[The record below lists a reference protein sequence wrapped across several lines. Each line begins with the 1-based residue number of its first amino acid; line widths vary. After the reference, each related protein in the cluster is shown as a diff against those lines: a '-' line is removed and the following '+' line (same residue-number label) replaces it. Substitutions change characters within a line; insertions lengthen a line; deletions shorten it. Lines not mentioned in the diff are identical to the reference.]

1 MNSTAKTVSLMQM
14 LQSNGRRTTM
24 ENRQFK
30 MFRCGVAGVEAV
42 AAATKHSFPRHTHTQ
57 YGIGVI
63 HQGAQKSLSGRGMVE
78 AGTRDVIT
86 VNPGE
91 VHDGAPIGGAARSWR
106 MLYFDPIVIGATIA
120 DLRDSGEIPD
130 EFPQPVIRDA
140 RLAYQFDRLFT
151 AMTHGNGI
159 ASDLRAEELL
169 LMVLAGVFHEPGD
182 PLRIPAVTGAIRRA
196 RDLIDDQP
204 SLAVTLEDLARE
216 SGLSRFQIVRAFA
229 RATGMTPHAYLVQR
243 RIDLARRMIIAGS
256 PLAEVAAASGFSDQS
271 HMTRTFVRKYG
282 ISPGA
287 YADVV
292 N

>member
-1 MNSTAKTVSLMQM
+1 
-14 LQSNGRRTTM
+14 M
-24 ENRQFK
+24 ENRQFM

-42 AAATKHSFPRHTHTQ
+42 EAKTKHSFPRHTHTQ

-63 HQGAQKSLSGRGMVE
+63 DQGAQKSLSGRGMVE
-78 AGTRDVIT
+78 AGSGDVIT
-86 VNPGE
+86 VSPGE
-91 VHDGAPIGGAARSWR
+91 VHDGAPIGGAERSWR
-106 MLYFDPIVIGATIA
+106 MLYFDPIVVGAMTT
-120 DLRDSGEIPD
+120 DLRDSGETPD

-151 AMTHGNGI
+151 AMTRENGI
-159 ASDLRAEELL
+159 ASDLRGEELL
-169 LMVLAGVFHEPGD
+169 LTVLAGVFGEPGSSL
-182 PLRIPAVTGAIRRA
+182 PFPAIPRAIRRA

-204 SLAVTLEDLARE
+204 AHAVTLDDLARE
-216 SGLSRFQIVRAFA
+216 SGLSRFQVVRAFS

-243 RIDLARRMIIAGS
+243 RIDLARRMIASGL
-256 PLAEVAAASGFSDQS
+256 PLAEAAAASGFADQS

-287 YADVV
+287 YAGVV